1 MSDDAIGHRTSIGGL
16 NDFMPVLGLPG
27 TACGILRSR
36 AGHRTGLD
44 QNIRKRDVKLVRQ
57 GGGTYTMIYL
67 LLTLLLLP
75 AVAEAGEKVVAVPRD
90 QFVKILAEVQQNKQ
104 LLNESGKLLAEYKDM
119 FEKQK
124 AYVETLEGLN
134 ENRKQESELLQ
145 QQNTALN
152 EQLEAERQRKEDLA
166 WHEKAQWAGYGA
178 AVPTAIIILRK
189 LVFKF

>member
-1 MSDDAIGHRTSIGGL
+1 MRDDEIEHHTRVVEL
-16 NDFMPVLGLPG
+16 NDSMPLRRLPETTLDVVHG
-27 TACGILRSR
+27 DADHR
-36 AGHRTGLD
+36 AGIDPNMKKTCFES
-44 QNIRKRDVKLVRQ
+44 VRQ

-67 LLTLLLLP
+67 LLTVLLLP
-75 AVAEAGEKVVAVPRD
+75 AVAHADEKVVAVPRD
-90 QFVKILAEVQQNKQ
+90 QFVKVLAEVQQNKQ
-104 LLNESGKLLAEYKDM
+104 LLTESGKLLAEYKDM

-166 WHEKAQWAGYGA
+166 WYEKAQWAGYGA
-178 AVPTAIIILRK
+178 AVPTAIIIFRK

>member
-1 MSDDAIGHRTSIGGL
+1 MSDDAIEHRTSVVEL
-16 NDFMPVLGLPG
+16 NDSMPLRRLPETTLDVVHG
-27 TACGILRSR
+27 DADHR
-36 AGHRTGLD
+36 AGIDPNMKKTCFES
-44 QNIRKRDVKLVRQ
+44 VRQ

-67 LLTLLLLP
+67 LLTVLLLP
-75 AVAEAGEKVVAVPRD
+75 AVAHADEKIVAVPRD
-90 QFVKILAEVQQNKQ
+90 QFVKVLAEVQQNKQ
-104 LLNESGKLLAEYKDM
+104 LLTESGKLLAEYKDM

-166 WHEKAQWAGYGA
+166 WHEKAQWAGYGV

-189 LVFKF
+189 LMLKF